1 MRKVAATI
9 RHQGVVRSS
18 IWSISALTSAVGRPH
33 IPPSATSSHAIHDM
47 LLIYHLG
54 ILPPSGGIPA
64 AHVPLMRRAAEV
76 RGSRA
81 EPTPGLPAQS
91 RRAPPRCCVPRSR
104 RRGRRIRKRCRRRRL
119 GSCAADTATPRS
131 TPTTDPSPGPTAGSG
146 ATANA
151 TCHRPA
157 RSRVI
162 RQDFAATGT
171 GRDQRNRTQPVFG
184 TRTAPTWR
192 DRRRTSLGC
201 SCTIRNPSSR
211 PALRHVGR
219 RCVPAKKFVIA
230 WAWSR
235 IACCCT
241 ITLPS
246 ASHWLFSRAAV
257 SCRHRSANRGIGPR
271 PGRHQDSCS
280 THRFHT
286 YLASAQC
293 RSSATSSVR
302 DS

>member
-1 MRKVAATI
+1 MA
-9 RHQGVVRSS
+9 
-18 IWSISALTSAVGRPH
+18 
-33 IPPSATSSHAIHDM
+33 
-47 LLIYHLG
+47 G
-54 ILPPSGGIPA
+54 ILKPSTWISSNSRA
-64 AHVPLMRRAAEV
+64 SRVLVFSAQSLRRSFSRARMRAAASLT
-76 RGSRA
+76 RPRRWDPFRARASLRCNLANRFISR
-81 EPTPGLPAQS
+81 PDRPGTCSSSP
-91 RRAPPRCCVPRSR
+91 VDN
-104 RRGRRIRKRCRRRRL
+104 
-119 GSCAADTATPRS
+119 AADTATPRS

-302 DS
+302 DG